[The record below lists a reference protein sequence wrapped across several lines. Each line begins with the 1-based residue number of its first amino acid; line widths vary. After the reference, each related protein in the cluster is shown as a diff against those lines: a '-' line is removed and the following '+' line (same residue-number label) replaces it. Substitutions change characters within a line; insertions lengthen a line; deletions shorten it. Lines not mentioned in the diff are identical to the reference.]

1 MTRLVSPP
9 KAEHHKLR
17 QPLTPGERM
26 VFEFFDTHLPEHWDI
41 YLQPHLNGLRP
52 DIVLLSPKIGIAVF
66 EIKDWDLDAMQYWVE
81 TEPNRSPRLMGRKDG
96 KSFSLQSKNPIGQV
110 DRYKQEI
117 FELYCPRLES
127 RRGFGAI
134 TAGVIFPFADDAQI
148 AKLFRPCLEYRQMDQ
163 YPQLYPVSGR
173 SALREGDMAAVFPK
187 GKSIYSP
194 VMNDDMYKDLR
205 NWLVEPDFSEA
216 QRRPLELD
224 KEQRALVTSRT
235 ASGYRRIK
243 GAAGSGKSLVLAAR
257 AAELISQGKQVLVV
271 TFNITLLH
279 YLMDI
284 AVRWPGTKG
293 KTRSCITWLNFHAW
307 CKRVCEKA
315 GFIDDYLALFPRDN
329 SKVHKN
335 ELNHVLNHLV
345 PALVE
350 SVIQQDS
357 DGMVTCYDA
366 ILVDEGQDFLPHWWS
381 VLRQVLN
388 PGGEMLLVAD
398 STQDIYDMASRWT
411 DEAMSDAG
419 FSGRWSELSVS
430 YRLPQRILDL
440 VQEFAQKFL
449 PAESINLPKGQQLGL
464 DLEQSS
470 LKWVQID
477 EGQTVDTCCTELLN
491 LIKYDSSQPLAIA
504 DLTFLCS
511 HKSTGKQV
519 TDSLAQKGIKVINTY
534 DDDERQC
541 RRQKVGFYM
550 GDARVKATTL
560 HSFKGWESRAIVICI
575 GGKLTKTDLALFYT
589 GLTRLKRHTEGSFLT
604 VVSSAPQLRE
614 FGQNWPVFESLEGV
628 MA

>member
-1 MTRLVSPP
+1 MTRFVSPP

-81 TEPNRSPRLMGRKDG
+81 TQPNKMPKLMGYKDG
-96 KSFSLQSKNPIGQV
+96 KSFSLQSKNPIEQV
-110 DRYKQEI
+110 YRYKQEI

-134 TAGVIFPFADDAQI
+134 TAVVIFPFADDTQI
-148 AKLFRPCLEYRQMDQ
+148 THLFKPCLVYRQMDQ
-163 YPQLYPVSGR
+163 HPENYPISGR
-173 SALREGDMAAVFPK
+173 NALCQGDMAAVFPR

-194 VMNDDMYKDLR
+194 VMNDCMYKDLR
-205 NWLVEPDFSEA
+205 NWLVEPDFSET

-279 YLMDI
+279 YLMDV
-284 AVRWPGTKG
+284 AVRWPGANG
-293 KTRSCITWLNFHAW
+293 KTRSSVTWLNYHAW
-307 CKRVCEKA
+307 CKRVCEEA

-329 SKVHKN
+329 SKVDKI
-335 ELNHVLNHLV
+335 VLTHHV

-350 SVIQQDS
+350 RVIQQDS
-357 DGMVTCYDA
+357 NGVVARYDA

-381 VLRQVLN
+381 VLRQVLH

-398 STQDIYDMASRWT
+398 STQDIYDTASRWT
-411 DEAMSDAG
+411 DESMNNAG
-419 FSGRWSELSVS
+419 FRGAWSELSVS
-430 YRLPQRILDL
+430 YRLPQQILDL

-449 PAESINLPKGQQLGL
+449 PAESINLPKNQQLGL
-464 DLEQSS
+464 DLEQSF
-470 LKWVQID
+470 LKWVQVD
-477 EGQTVDTCCTELLN
+477 EHQIVDICCTELMN
-491 LIKYDSSQPLAIA
+491 FIKYDVSQPLAMA

-511 HKSTGKQV
+511 HKATGKQV
-519 TDSLAQKGIKVINTY
+519 VDSLAKKRIKVIHTY
-534 DDDERQC
+534 NDDEREC

-550 GDARVKATTL
+550 GDARIKATTL

-604 VVSSAPQLRE
+604 VVSSAPQLCE
-614 FGQNWPVFESLEGV
+614 FGEKWPVFESLENV
-628 MA
+628 KALAI